1 MSTSTSNIVQKMGA
15 SGSYDLG
22 RQGQLKISSYID
34 SINNDNNN
42 KKTAK
47 KSASAL
53 DVKKNSTIKISHF
66 LHDWN
71 Q

>member
-22 RQGQLKISSYID
+22 RQGQLKITSYID

-42 KKTAK
+42 N
-47 KSASAL
+47 
-53 DVKKNSTIKISHF
+53 KNGQKISERIGRENKSYH
-66 LHDWN
+66 
-71 Q
+71 